1 MCVCV
6 CECVCAC
13 ACVCACVRAC
23 VHVCVCVGVCGCV
36 HTYQLC
42 RCAVRFLTTLE
53 PKPVSTLSPF
63 FPVYTSKLDTKPVFA
78 PARAHTFIPRLI
90 GLFGIYCLIDDRALK
105 GIIASSTV
113 ISLLR
118 LYTT

>member
-1 MCVCV
+1 MCVCLHV
-6 CECVCAC
+6 CV
-13 ACVCACVRAC
+13 CVCACVRAC
-23 VHVCVCVGVCGCV
+23 VCVGVGGCV
-36 HTYQLC
+36 HTYRLC
-42 RCAVRFLTTLE
+42 RCAVRFLTTLA

-63 FPVYTSKLDTKPVFA
+63 FPVYTLKLDTKPVFA
-78 PARAHTFIPRLI
+78 SARAHTFISRLI
-90 GLFGIYCLIDDRALK
+90 GLFGIYYLIEDGPLK